1 MPAFEVTFGHVGSFP
16 GRPATGGK
24 PPHRPFVLLA
34 DDGPVFE
41 LHKLLGAEMV
51 KNGLKASDHFV
62 PHLTLAY
69 DQKFIPRQPVEP
81 ISFVAQDFI
90 FVHSLR
96 GLTKYLFLDRWPL
109 DGLVAGKLDRPS

>member
-1 MPAFEVTFGHVGSFP
+1 MPAFEVTFGHVGSFS
-16 GRPATGGK
+16 GRPAAGDR

-41 LHKLLGAEMV
+41 LHKLLGVEML

-69 DQKFIPRQPVEP
+69 DQKFIPRQPIEP
-81 ISFVAQDFI
+81 ISFVAHDFI

-96 GLTKYLFLDRWPL
+96 GLTQYLFLDRWPFIM
-109 DGLVAGKLDRPS
+109 AS